1 MDLYSAR
8 HKISNA
14 LNTLVLRQ
22 KECLQHLFEGRFC
35 IAGISDI
42 VRQQVPNSG
51 AGDSKCPTAKCSV
64 VVRQDGD
71 VGLIAAA
78 DDPRDWR
85 LGCSCQPGSAAPCCS
100 DTGGL

>member
-1 MDLYSAR
+1 MMMMKR

-42 VRQQVPNSG
+42 VRQLVPNSG
-51 AGDSKCPTAKCSV
+51 AGDSKCPTAKCSAV
-64 VVRQDGD
+64 VPWYVKT
-71 VGLIAAA
+71 VT
-78 DDPRDWR
+78 
-85 LGCSCQPGSAAPCCS
+85 LG
-100 DTGGL
+100 